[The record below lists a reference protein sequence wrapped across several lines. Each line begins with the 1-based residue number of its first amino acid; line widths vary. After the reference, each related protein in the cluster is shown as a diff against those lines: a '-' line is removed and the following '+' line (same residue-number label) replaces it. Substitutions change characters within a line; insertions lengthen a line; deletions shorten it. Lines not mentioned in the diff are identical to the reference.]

1 MLERLPPREEH
12 RTVYCCLC
20 TEYNEEQ
27 KENYECKTC
36 HRFICASCLQDL
48 KMVGLERCPY
58 CASSIGQ
65 ANTENY
71 DLLDSK
77 GGVKSVKSW
86 RELGK
91 FYYQRKNWELAKF
104 FLLKVLK
111 CDPTDKRSKT
121 MYIEADNKSRS
132 YF

>member
-1 MLERLPPREEH
+1 
-12 RTVYCCLC
+12 
-20 TEYNEEQ
+20 
-27 KENYECKTC
+27 
-36 HRFICASCLQDL
+36 
-48 KMVGLERCPY
+48 MVGLERCPY

-65 ANTENY
+65 ANTENS

-77 GGVKSVKSW
+77 SGVKSVKSW

-111 CDPTDKRSKT
+111 CDPTDKQSKT